1 MVSPAGIDGGIAS
14 DPNGSSTVEQQ
25 WDRRRVRADDLADP
39 IEAHHKDFRAL
50 IGDVRWTVLWDG
62 GGWLEGPSWSPAAR
76 QLVFS
81 DIPGDR
87 LMRWD
92 EATGAVGVFRHPAG
106 YPNGTAYDRQGRILV
121 CEQGRR
127 RITRTEHDGTIT
139 VIADSYQGSPL
150 NSPNDLVVRT
160 DGTIYFTDPPYGIS
174 GNYEGVRADPEQAD
188 NRVYRIGIDGVL
200 TAVADGFQRP
210 TGIGLSPD
218 ERWLYVADSRTSTI
232 RAFLVAADGTVSNGR
247 TLVTGATPSLDSMAI
262 DEFGRIWIGALD
274 GVHCYDSDSGE
285 LLGKIR
291 LPDAASHVEWGGRTG
306 NTLFVCA
313 TTALCAI
320 RLTVRGAATATP

>member
-1 MVSPAGIDGGIAS
+1 MDH
-14 DPNGSSTVEQQ
+14 Q
-25 WDRRRVRADDLADP
+25 WDRRRVRADELADP
-39 IEAHHKDFRAL
+39 FEACHDDFGSL

-62 GGWLEGPSWSPAAR
+62 GGWLEGPSWSPAGR

-92 EATGAVGVFRHPAG
+92 ETTGVIGVFRHPAG
-106 YPNGTAYDRQGRILV
+106 FPNGTAYDRQARLLV

-127 RITRTEHDGTIT
+127 RVTRTEHDGTI
-139 VIADSYQGSPL
+139 VVLADSYHGLPL
-150 NSPNDLVVRT
+150 NSPNDLVVHASG
-160 DGTIYFTDPPYGIS
+160 DIYFTDPPYGIS
-174 GNYEGVRADPEQAD
+174 GDYEGRRALPEQTQ
-188 NRVYRIGIDGVL
+188 NRVYRIGANGEL

-218 ERWLYVADSRTSTI
+218 GSRLYVADSRASTI
-232 RAFLVAADGTVSNGR
+232 RVFAVAADGTLTGDDL
-247 TLVTGATPSLDSMAI
+247 LVTSPTPSLDSMAI

-274 GVHCYDSDSGE
+274 GVHCYDPQSGE
-285 LLGKIR
+285 LLGKIH
-291 LPDAASHVEWGGRTG
+291 LPDAAAHVEWGGPGG

-320 RLTVRGAATATP
+320 RLTVRGAGLSRQGY